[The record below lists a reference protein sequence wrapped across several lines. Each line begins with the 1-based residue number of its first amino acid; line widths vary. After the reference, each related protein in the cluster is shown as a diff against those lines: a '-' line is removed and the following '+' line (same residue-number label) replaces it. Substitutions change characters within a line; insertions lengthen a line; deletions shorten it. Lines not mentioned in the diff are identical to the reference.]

1 MQFAQTCDIII
12 VYIYYC
18 KGEFIMKKII
28 FASKNNA
35 VLKDI
40 PDRMPGDG
48 ELRVKLAYTALSAG
62 TERALLTGNEEGGDG
77 FRFGFPSSSGYSG
90 SGVITDV
97 GAGVTGFM
105 PGDRVM
111 VHGAGHQEF
120 AVLPEKEF
128 VHVPDNVPLEQAALT
143 IIAGFSLAA
152 VRKAKI
158 SLGDSVMVVGL
169 GLLGLFAVQYA
180 RLSGAYPVIAVD
192 FSKERREMAKT
203 LGADIALDPSEPG
216 YTELVKKLTNGGVRA
231 VIEVTG
237 NPRALKQSLSCTAK
251 LGRVLLLGCTRTM
264 TEVDFYHD
272 VHQPGIEL
280 IGAHS
285 GARPTLESHSGFFT
299 EMDDCRV
306 TLDYLSGGRLNFKPM
321 IGEIHSPD
329 DAHEVYSRLAEGKNF
344 PIGVIFKW

>member
-1 MQFAQTCDIII
+1 
-12 VYIYYC
+12 
-18 KGEFIMKKII
+18 MKKII

-35 VLKDI
+35 VINDV
-40 PDRMPGDG
+40 PDRLPSEG

-90 SGVITDV
+90 SGIITDV
-97 GAGVTGFM
+97 GAGVTDFK

-120 AVLPEKEF
+120 ATLPEKEF
-128 VHVPDNVPLEQAALT
+128 VRVPDNVPLDQAALT

-152 VRKAKI
+152 IRKARI
-158 SLGDSVMVVGL
+158 SLGDSAMVVGL

-192 FSKERREMAKT
+192 FSKERREMAKA

-216 YTELVKKLTNGGVRA
+216 HSERVKELTKGGANA

-237 NPRALKQSLSCTAK
+237 NPLALKQSLVCRAK
-251 LGRVLLLGCTRTM
+251 FGRMLLLGGTRTM
-264 TEVDFYHD
+264 T
-272 VHQPGIEL
+272 
-280 IGAHS
+280 
-285 GARPTLESHSGFFT
+285 
-299 EMDDCRV
+299 
-306 TLDYLSGGRLNFKPM
+306 
-321 IGEIHSPD
+321 
-329 DAHEVYSRLAEGKNF
+329 
-344 PIGVIFKW
+344 

>member
-1 MQFAQTCDIII
+1 
-12 VYIYYC
+12 
-18 KGEFIMKKII
+18 MKKII
-28 FASKNNA
+28 FESKNNA
-35 VLKDI
+35 VLKDV
-40 PDRMPGDG
+40 PDRMPGAG
-48 ELRVKLAYTALSAG
+48 EMRVKLAYTALSAG

-97 GAGVTGFM
+97 GEGVTDFK

-128 VHVPDNVPLEQAALT
+128 VHVPDNVPLDQAALT

-192 FSKERREMAKT
+192 FSKERREMAKA

-216 YTELVKKLTNGGVRA
+216 YSERVKELTKGGANA

-237 NPRALKQSLSCTAK
+237 NPLALKQSLVCTAK
-251 LGRVLLLGCTRTM
+251 FGRVLLLGCTRTM

-285 GARPTLESHSGFFT
+285 GARPALESHSGFYT

-321 IGEIHSPD
+321 IGELHSPD